1 MMIILLDLKVSVFTA
16 NEEYIKSNLYEINQV
31 NKVRE
36 VSQTEEVKLSVESD
50 KKSFLSWQKIEKTE
64 Q

>member
-1 MMIILLDLKVSVFTA
+1 MISLLDLKVSVFTA
-16 NEEYIKSNLYEINQV
+16 NEEYIKNNLYEINQV
-31 NKVRE
+31 IKVRE
-36 VSQTEEVKLSVESD
+36 VSKTEEVKLSVESD